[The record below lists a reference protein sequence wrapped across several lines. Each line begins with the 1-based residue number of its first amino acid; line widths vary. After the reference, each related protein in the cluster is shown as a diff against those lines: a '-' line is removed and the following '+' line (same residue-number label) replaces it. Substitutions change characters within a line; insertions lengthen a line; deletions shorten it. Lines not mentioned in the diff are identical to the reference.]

1 MSKRAKA
8 SLVTLGIALGS
19 ALLGWLQTE
28 YGEDL
33 GLCPT
38 PVPAV
43 VFPAEDAGAP

>member
-28 YGEDL
+28 YGVDL

-38 PVPAV
+38 SVPVYIA
-43 VFPAEDAGAP
+43 PAEDAGAP